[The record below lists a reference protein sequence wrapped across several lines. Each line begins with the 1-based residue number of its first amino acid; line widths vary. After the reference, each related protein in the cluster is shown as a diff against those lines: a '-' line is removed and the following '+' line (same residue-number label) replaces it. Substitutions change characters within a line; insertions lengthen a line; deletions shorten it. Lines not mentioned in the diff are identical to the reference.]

1 MNRASFKTG
10 MMMEMEAPM
19 ASFKDKFISGTVN
32 GIQKG
37 WAGFSW
43 MLKILI
49 PVSFFTVMLEWSG
62 WLDRIDVLL
71 APIMGFISLP
81 AAAAL
86 PILVGM
92 LTGIYGGIAAM
103 VMLPFSVEQMTLIA
117 IFILISHNLIQE
129 GIIQGKSGM
138 NPLAA
143 TAVRLIASVLTVL
156 AAAAFLPPAPALGDP
171 ARSSLGGGGPLG
183 QVIMAWAVESLVLSV
198 KIFGVVMA
206 LMILLGL
213 LKSFHVIP
221 HVVRVL
227 TPVLWLLGLDRRVGI
242 LWLTAAVFGI
252 GYGAAVIVEEAK
264 EGQLTAPELTR
275 LHVSIGINHS
285 LVEDPVLFLPLGLGA
300 FWLWI
305 PRLVTAVAAV
315 HLLALW

>member
-1 MNRASFKTG
+1 
-10 MMMEMEAPM
+10 
-19 ASFKDKFISGTVN
+19 
-32 GIQKG
+32 
-37 WAGFSW
+37 

-49 PVSFFTVMLEWSG
+49 PVSFFTVLLEWSG
-62 WLDRIDVLL
+62 WLDRIDFLL
-71 APIMGFISLP
+71 APVMGFLSLP

-117 IFILISHNLIQE
+117 IFLLISHSLIQE

-138 NPLAA
+138 NPAAA
-143 TAVRLIASVLTVL
+143 TAVRLIASVLTVW
-156 AAAAFLPPAPALGDP
+156 AAAAFLQPDPALAG
-171 ARSSLGGGGPLG
+171 AGRSSLDGGGPLWE
-183 QVIMAWAVESLVLSV
+183 VLTAWATESLLLSI
-198 KIFGVVMA
+198 KIFGIVMG

-213 LKSFHVIP
+213 LKSFRLIP

-227 TPVLWLLGLDRRVGI
+227 TPGLRLLGLDQRVGI

-264 EGQLTAPELTR
+264 EGQLTGPELTR

-285 LVEDPVLFLPLGLGA
+285 LVEDPVLFLPLGVGA

-305 PRLVTAVAAV
+305 PRLVTAMAAV
-315 HLLALW
+315 HILSLWERIRQTRADRRPGDPALKR